1 MQASTKSFLIFCGCP
16 AFCRSGCQFSIAE
29 FLRYRGAETR
39 HRKEGSIRA
48 GRVFCSVTRA
58 VSEEPYIHLG
68 EIDSCQYQFNSI
80 YSVNE
85 KQVHVIKCGIVQYSQ

>member
-1 MQASTKSFLIFCGCP
+1 MAVRHSVGLAVSFQLLNSCDTEVRRLGI
-16 AFCRSGCQFSIAE
+16 
-29 FLRYRGAETR
+29 
-39 HRKEGSIRA
+39 RKEGSIRA

-80 YSVNE
+80 YSVSE